1 MAFNGILLRGPSEQ
15 RQLPVQ
21 LIAPLWAPSN
31 SARHGDLPFFL
42 LSLFSTLFS
51 LCSVVVLLASLI
63 EALDYWLHEVKHIL
77 NLLTSLQ

>member
-15 RQLPVQ
+15 CQLPVR
-21 LIAPLWAPSN
+21 LIAPLRGAVQFCQ
-31 SARHGDLPFFL
+31 AQDLPFFL